1 MSCTPN
7 CNNESLFGSLEYK
20 KPATCGIFTHSHFT
34 DWLQV
39 AKATMHLVYLLFA
52 SFGLCMAESIIE
64 EIPNYNR
71 AMADRLAILEKK
83 MLGLEEENKYL
94 RLGLL
99 TCFIDTYVAN
109 SVQNKVDEDL

>member
-1 MSCTPN
+1 
-7 CNNESLFGSLEYK
+7 
-20 KPATCGIFTHSHFT
+20 
-34 DWLQV
+34 
-39 AKATMHLVYLLFA
+39 
-52 SFGLCMAESIIE
+52 MAESIIE

-94 RLGLL
+94 RLDLL
-99 TCFIDTYVAN
+99 MCFIDTYVAD

>member
-1 MSCTPN
+1 M
-7 CNNESLFGSLEYK
+7 EY
-20 KPATCGIFTHSHFT
+20 FTHSHFT
-34 DWLQV
+34 AWLQV
-39 AKATMHLVYLLFA
+39 SQATMHLAYLLFA
-52 SFGLCMAESIIE
+52 IFGLCMAESIIE
-64 EIPNYNR
+64 KIRNHNQ
-71 AMADRLAILEKK
+71 ATADRLAILEKK

>member
-1 MSCTPN
+1 M
-7 CNNESLFGSLEYK
+7 EY
-20 KPATCGIFTHSHFT
+20 FTHSHFT

-39 AKATMHLVYLLFA
+39 AKVTMHLAYLLFA

-64 EIPNYNR
+64 EIPNYNQ

-99 TCFIDTYVAN
+99 MCFIDTFVAN